1 MKKNLL
7 YIIAILSVLVSCT
20 EEKVEVGTPLTGQNV
35 KFSVSMGNNARTVY
49 GDEETDNEG
58 NKSIKVNWVNGDKI
72 TVYGTTCNVKQA
84 NYSVVVKN
92 SGNQNYADGLVK
104 TGAAGVQWGSEPSDF
119 YAIYPAV
126 EDAIEVDGGVVYI
139 NTSVRQYQNNEFV
152 FNKATNTWVGTPYVE
167 GFTTSTMPDALM
179 YAYTGGVKSTDNNG
193 VVDLNFKP
201 FSTVLKFT
209 LDGWN
214 VHNDMTDEV
223 GSDAVAYVSKI
234 TVKAP
239 EAVTGDCVFTMVG
252 GTVSEVEGGESED
265 IIIYPKSL
273 PLKQGQKLEFSA
285 FAIPNTY
292 IMDSSNKAWIVEIET
307 TNFGTHTYHIQPT
320 VPQELVA
327 GAIHKVKIPA
337 IEVNRGEVTLPAENW
352 IRWIP
357 RNVYLSELSMPGAWY
372 ATNSDYQ
379 GSASLSD
386 MYTNGVRAFNID
398 CRMTATADSWNKKKT
413 LGVTYYELKDNP
425 TYVLQCAGSELFKG
439 AHLDLGIFGTIDA
452 VTEVGDGKTVE
463 SQLESLSNYISESE
477 FIMVIL
483 TLAEK
488 PKDLSGFISNSSE
501 TYGNNVDPA
510 KVLAAIKDILNR
522 RGDELKVFGYRDQDV
537 DEDGNPKTLNA
548 NTTVNDVLGSM
559 VIKVN
564 VNVDQD
570 KTDLANYGMSNILL
584 CEGSMAS
591 ESKYISDPIVAG
603 SFTKMNEATLYWGS
617 SKTDPSM
624 TYYYHQ
630 AQLTGSS
637 TSASSNSST
646 PSLKDRMNA
655 VDDIIAKSAS
665 IYHENKHNGLFQLG
679 IGGYIDNSGEDRA
692 TVANSL
698 NPHVLTQVNNKLNS
712 SPSPIGIVLMNY
724 CTDNTYKSLD
734 LVKAILNMNTKFYL
748 NRIKG
753 EPEWPD
759 GNPYL
764 EEGKDNG
771 DF

>member
-7 YIIAILSVLVSCT
+7 YIIAALSVLVSCT
-20 EEKVEVGTPLTGQNV
+20 EEKMELGTPLTGQDV

-49 GDEETDNEG
+49 GEEATDG
-58 NKSIKVNWVNGDKI
+58 KSIKVNWVNGDKI
-72 TVYGTTCNVKQA
+72 TVFGTTCSVPQA
-84 NYSVVVKN
+84 DYSVVAN
-92 SGNQNYADGLVK
+92 TANQNYADELVK

-126 EDAIEVDGGVVYI
+126 EDAIEEDGGIVTI
-139 NTSVRQYQNNEFV
+139 NTSVRQHQNNDFV
-152 FNKATNTWVGTPYVE
+152 YNESTNTWVGTPYVE
-167 GFTTSTMPDALM
+167 GSTTNTMPDALM
-179 YAYTGGVKSTDNNG
+179 YAYKGGVKSTDNNG
-193 VVDLNFKP
+193 VVDLNFIP

-209 LDGWN
+209 LDGWT

-239 EAVTGDCVFTMVG
+239 EPVTGQCVFKMVG
-252 GTVSEVEGGESED
+252 SSVSEVEGGEFED
-265 IIIYPKSL
+265 IVIYPKSL
-273 PLKQGQKLEFSA
+273 PLMQGQKLEFSA
-285 FAIPNTY
+285 FAIPTTY
-292 IMDSSNKAWIVEIET
+292 MMNSTNKPWIVEIET
-307 TNFGTHTYHIQPT
+307 TNFGVHTYHIQPT

-327 GAIHKVKIPA
+327 GEIHKVKIPA
-337 IEVNRGEVTLPAENW
+337 IEVNRGEVTLPAANW

-379 GSASLSD
+379 GSATLTD

-398 CRMTATADSWNKKKT
+398 CRMTATAASFEKQWHGGHT
-413 LGVTYYELKDNP
+413 LKSNP
-425 TYVLQCAGSELFKG
+425 TYVLQCAGSETLEG
-439 AHLDLGIFGTIDA
+439 ANFLGLVYA
-452 VTEVGDGKTVE
+452 SKVADGKTVE
-463 SQLESLSNYISESE
+463 SQLETLSKLVSDSEY
-477 FIMVIL
+477 IMVVL

-488 PKDLSGFISNSSE
+488 PKDLSGSISGNTE
-501 TYGNNVDPA
+501 NYGNNVDPA

-522 RGDELKVFGYRDQDV
+522 RGKEFNVFGYREQDV
-537 DEDGNPKTLNA
+537 DEDGNKKTLNA

-584 CEGSMAS
+584 SEGSMAS
-591 ESKYISDPIVAG
+591 ESKYISEPIVAG
-603 SFTKMNEATLYWGS
+603 SFTKMNETELYWGA
-617 SKTDPSM
+617 SKTNPSM

-637 TSASSNSST
+637 TTASSSSAT
-646 PSLKDRMNA
+646 PSLKDRMDA

-679 IGGYIDNSGEDRA
+679 IGGYISNSGEDRK
-692 TVANSL
+692 TVANTL

-724 CTDNTYKSLD
+724 CIDNTYKSLD
-734 LVKAILNMNTKFYL
+734 LVNAILNMNTKFYL

>member
-7 YIIAILSVLVSCT
+7 YIIAVLSVLVSCT
-20 EEKVEVGTPLTGQNV
+20 EEKMEVGTPLTGQDV

-49 GDEETDNEG
+49 GAEEADG
-58 NKSIKVNWVNGDKI
+58 KSIKVNWVNGDKI
-72 TVYGTTCNVKQA
+72 TVFGTTCSVQQA
-84 NYSVVVKN
+84 DYSVVAQK
-92 SGNQNYADGLVK
+92 SGNQNYADELVK

-126 EDAIEVDGGVVYI
+126 EDAIKEDGGIVTI
-139 NTSVRQYQNNEFV
+139 NTSVRQHQNNDFV
-152 FNKATNTWVGTPYVE
+152 YNESTNTWVGTPYVE
-167 GFTTSTMPDALM
+167 GSTTNTMPDALM
-179 YAYTGGVKSTDNNG
+179 YACTPNVSSTKNNG

-209 LDGWN
+209 LDGWT

-223 GSDAVAYVSKI
+223 GSDAVAYVTKI

-239 EAVTGDCVFTMVG
+239 EPVTGQCVFKMVG
-252 GTVSEVEGGESED
+252 STVSDVEGGEFED
-265 IIIYPKSL
+265 IVIYPKSL
-273 PLKQGQKLEFSA
+273 PLMQGQKLEFSA
-285 FAIPNTY
+285 FAIPTTY
-292 IMDSSNKAWIVEIET
+292 MMNSTDKPWIVEIET
-307 TNFGTHTYHIQPT
+307 TNFGVHTYHIQPT
-320 VPQELVA
+320 VPQELEA

-337 IEVNRGEVTLPAENW
+337 IEVNRGEVTLPAANW

-357 RNVYLSELSMPGAWY
+357 RNVYLSELSLPGAWY

-379 GSASLSD
+379 GSASLSN

-398 CRMTATADSWNKKKT
+398 CRMTATADSWVYGGYT
-413 LGVTYYELKDNP
+413 VLGGFKDYYVLNDAPKY
-425 TYVLQCAGSELFKG
+425 TLQCAGSEI
-439 AHLDLGIFGTIDA
+439 LDGIKIGGLDR
-452 VTEVGDGKTVE
+452 VTKYGDGLTVE
-463 SQLESLSNYISESE
+463 SQLKSLSDLVKDDE
-477 FIMVIL
+477 FIFAIL
-483 TLAEK
+483 TIAEK
-488 PKDLSGFISNSSE
+488 PKDLSGAITGSTE
-501 TYGNNVDPA
+501 TFGNNVDPSN
-510 KVLAAIKDILNR
+510 VLAAIKDILTR
-522 RGDELKVFGYRDQDV
+522 RGNELKVFGYRDQDV
-537 DEDGNPKTLNA
+537 DEDGNRKTLNA

-559 VIKVN
+559 IIKVN

-570 KTDLANYGMSNILL
+570 KTNLANYGMSNILL

-591 ESKYISDPIVAG
+591 ESKYISEPIVAG
-603 SFTKMNEATLYWGS
+603 SFTGMNEATLYWGS

-637 TSASSNSST
+637 TTSSSNSTT
-646 PSLKDRMNA
+646 PSLKDRMDA

-679 IGGYIDNSGEDRA
+679 IGGYINNSGEDRA
-692 TVANSL
+692 TVANTL

-724 CTDNTYKSLD
+724 CTNNTYKSLD
-734 LVKAILNMNTKFYL
+734 LVNAILNMNTKFYL

-753 EPEWPD
+753 DPEWPD

-764 EEGKDNG
+764 GEGKDNG